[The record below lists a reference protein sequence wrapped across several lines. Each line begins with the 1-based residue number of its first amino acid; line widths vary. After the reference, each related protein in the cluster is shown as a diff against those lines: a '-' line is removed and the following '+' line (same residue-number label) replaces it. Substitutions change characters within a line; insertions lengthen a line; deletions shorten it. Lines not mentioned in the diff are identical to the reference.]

1 MMLFFN
7 DLGLIR
13 MIELKSKRD
22 SIRAEIVQLK
32 MDIDQ
37 KEEEKHRL
45 ENDLEYIEKYA
56 RENFRMVKQGEKVY
70 RVRDERRVK

>member
-22 SIRAEIVQLK
+22 SIRAEIEQLK

-56 RENFRMVKQGEKVY
+56 RENFRKIS
-70 RVRDERRVK
+70 

>member
-1 MMLFFN
+1 MLFFN

-22 SIRAEIVQLK
+22 SIRAEIEQLK

>member
-22 SIRAEIVQLK
+22 SIRAEIEQLK

-45 ENDLEYIEKYA
+45 ENDLEYNEKYA

>member
-22 SIRAEIVQLK
+22 SIRAEIEQLK

>member
-22 SIRAEIVQLK
+22 TIRAEIEQLK

-37 KEEEKHRL
+37 KEEEKNRL

-56 RENFRMVKQGEKVY
+56 RENFRMVKKGEKVY